1 MYGESAPTTF
11 APAPIDAPPAAARRV
26 RRTTSMLPSCESAIA
41 AANTEWDL
49 TGARGAPDL
58 SRDAYAAVLENGAYF
73 SHCAVPA
80 GTALDIC
87 AAVQKGR
94 PLGISVLAH
103 PANPQVSA
111 CVKAAVE
118 SLSFPS
124 HPRLDV
130 TRTHFGTVGGR

>member
-1 MYGESAPTTF
+1 
-11 APAPIDAPPAAARRV
+11 
-26 RRTTSMLPSCESAIA
+26 
-41 AANTEWDL
+41 
-49 TGARGAPDL
+49 
-58 SRDAYAAVLENGAYF
+58 VLENGAYL
-73 SHCAVPA
+73 SHCAVPG

-94 PLGISVLAH
+94 PVGITVLAH

-130 TRTHFGTVGGR
+130 TRTRFEAVGGR